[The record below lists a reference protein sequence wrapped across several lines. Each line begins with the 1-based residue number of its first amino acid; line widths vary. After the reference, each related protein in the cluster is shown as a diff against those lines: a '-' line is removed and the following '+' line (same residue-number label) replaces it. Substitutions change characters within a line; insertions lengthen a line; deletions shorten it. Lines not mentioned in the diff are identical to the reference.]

1 MGHSRNPWLFPGCS
15 EKIVRI
21 LLEPGG
27 ANQIQ
32 ARECAAGQG
41 RNREHA
47 TTKRADRDRF
57 CRSMKT
63 LNHEWTPMY
72 TNKAETAFGLGS
84 ARASRAVCCAPPAN
98 PPTDLK
104 QKETKLTKVGFLR
117 GLPQIFVPF
126 VIFCNCLF
134 FLCATSFAQSPDNV
148 AEREVQRRQA
158 AMPQGEAALARGK
171 SAMKAKNYTLAN
183 QEFKTAVGYL
193 PDSVVSGKAH
203 DEAVDG
209 FCKST
214 VVLAQARIA
223 QGDYAGAEAILSEVL
238 SNRYNPNCREAQELY
253 KHLRTPGYFN
263 KTVTPNFI
271 NKVEEVKQLLA
282 EADGFYQSGQYDLA
296 MKRYDQV
303 LALDPYN
310 TAARKGQEKIDHT
323 KYQYGEEA
331 YDETRGRQL
340 WKVEGA
346 WQQPVRKYGVVGP
359 VAGAGA
365 QRDMGGTALVSKKL
379 NSIII
384 PHIEFRDATIR
395 EAIDVLREQAAEND
409 TGPEGQRGV
418 NIVLRLVPIGQVAP
432 PLMPVLPAAPP
443 TGTGAPGAGGAPP
456 AAVGSPAGAAGTAPG
471 QAGPGAAPFVAPV
484 AGPAGGRITVTLD
497 NIPLGEALRYIA
509 TQAGLKVKVE
519 PYAVSII
526 PLTEQTNDLITKR
539 YHVPPEFFGGPLD
552 VGYYIG
558 VTTTGGGA
566 QSGNPQPVPV
576 AEKAIEK
583 EAVSFQTSA
592 GTGTGVGATSTSNAL
607 QGTATTR
614 QSLLNDRQLVGRA
627 DAITMLQSMGV
638 SFPPGASA
646 TFWPHSGT
654 LIVRNTQDNLD
665 FVDAL
670 VDQANVSQP
679 KQVEIESK
687 FVEINQNNL
696 KELGFDW
703 LLGPFSLNGKVFGA
717 GGTAGNGVPLLN
729 TKGVSNFP
737 FNDANGNPI
746 GQDPVTSGNRS
757 GNFAISANALDA
769 LLMPGLGQVA
779 GVAPGIFGLAGVFTN
794 PQFQVVIRA
803 LNQKK
808 GIDLLS
814 APSVT
819 TKSGQRAIIEVIREF
834 RYPRTYTQPQVP
846 AIAASTTGAVGAVP
860 VVVTPTTPQDWETR
874 NTGVTLEVE
883 PVVGGDA
890 TTIDLNLVP
899 QVVEFEGFINYGS
912 PIFAV
917 GVNTAAGISISNSV
931 LLTPNVIN
939 QPVFSTRKVTTSVSV
954 YDGQTVVLGGL
965 MREDVQKTE
974 DKVPIIG
981 DIPLVGRAFRSNV
994 EQHTKKNLVIFV
1006 TARIITPAGLPL
1018 NEEEEEG
1025 LLPPAL
1031 PEVPAYKK

>member
-1 MGHSRNPWLFPGCS
+1 MKENSNSVAVAARVLTRGS
-15 EKIVRI
+15 EKRREDACALRKLSQNRSSVLRAFRTKCFGVRCVFAS
-21 LLEPGG
+21 LLGL
-27 ANQIQ
+27 
-32 ARECAAGQG
+32 AA
-41 RNREHA
+41 
-47 TTKRADRDRF
+47 
-57 CRSMKT
+57 
-63 LNHEWTPMY
+63 
-72 TNKAETAFGLGS
+72 
-84 ARASRAVCCAPPAN
+84 
-98 PPTDLK
+98 
-104 QKETKLTKVGFLR
+104 
-117 GLPQIFVPF
+117 
-126 VIFCNCLF
+126 
-134 FLCATSFAQSPDNV
+134 LCTTSFAQTPDNV

-183 QEFKTAVGYL
+183 QEFKTAVSYL

-209 FCKST
+209 FCKSA
-214 VVLAQARIA
+214 VILAQARIA
-223 QGDYAGAEAILSEVL
+223 QGDYAGAEAILSQAL

-263 KTVTPNFI
+263 KTVTPNFV
-271 NKVEEVKQLLA
+271 NKVEEVKQLLTD
-282 EADGFYQSGQYDLA
+282 ADGFYQSGQYDLA

-310 TAARKGQEKIDHT
+310 TAARKGQEKINNT

-331 YDETRGRQL
+331 YDETRSRQL

-346 WQQPVRKYGVVGP
+346 WQQPVRKYGVAGAP
-359 VAGAGA
+359 VAIGAP
-365 QRDMGGTALVSKKL
+365 RDLGGTALVSKKL

-409 TGPEGQRGV
+409 TGPEAQRGV

-432 PLMPVLPAAPP
+432 PSMPVQPTGTATPGGGAPSGAGATAPPAGAPAAP
-443 TGTGAPGAGGAPP
+443 GAPGAPVQAPP
-456 AAVGSPAGAAGTAPG
+456 LPAPLNA
-471 QAGPGAAPFVAPV
+471 
-484 AGPAGGRITVTLD
+484 RITVTLD
-497 NIPLGEALRYIA
+497 NVPLGEALRYVA
-509 TQAGLKVKVE
+509 SQAGLKVKVE

-526 PLTEQTNDLITKR
+526 PLTEQSNDLITKR

-558 VTTTGGGA
+558 SNVGGGGS
-566 QSGNPQPVPV
+566 QSGSQSGSAQAPPVSTN
-576 AEKAIEK
+576 AIEK
-583 EAVSFQTSA
+583 EAVSYQTAS
-592 GTGTGVGATSTSNAL
+592 GVGYGAGATSQANLL

-614 QSLLNDRQLVGRA
+614 QTLVNDRQLVGRA
-627 DAITMLQSMGV
+627 DARTMLQSMGV
-638 SFPPGASA
+638 TFPPGASA
-646 TFWPHSGT
+646 TFWPHTGT
-654 LIVRNTQDNLD
+654 LICRNTQDNLD

-670 VDQANVSQP
+670 VDQANISQP

-703 LLGPFSLNGKVFGA
+703 LLGPFSLNGKVFGS
-717 GGTAGNGVPLLN
+717 GGTAGNGVPVN
-729 TKGVSNFP
+729 AANFP
-737 FNDANGNPI
+737 FNNNGVPVGGPGTGIPND
-746 GQDPVTSGNRS
+746 GTGGGSVTSGNRS
-757 GNFAISANALDA
+757 GDFAISANALDA
-769 LLMPGLGQVA
+769 LLVPGIGQVA
-779 GVAPGIFGLAGVFTN
+779 GAAPGIFGLAGVFTN

-814 APSVT
+814 APKVT
-819 TKSGQRAIIEVIREF
+819 TKSGQRAIVEVIREF

-846 AIAASTTGAVGAVP
+846 SISSSTTTVGGTVP

-883 PVVGGDA
+883 PVVGGDS

-912 PIFAV
+912 PINAV
-917 GVNTAAGISISNSV
+917 GVNTVGGVISTSVPV
-931 LLTPNVIN
+931 LLTQNVIN

-981 DIPLVGRAFRSNV
+981 DIPLVGRAFRTNV
-994 EQHTKKNLVIFV
+994 DQHIKKNLVIFV
-1006 TARIITPAGLPL
+1006 TARIITPAGVPL
-1018 NEEEEEG
+1018 AEEEEEG